1 MLFLLFVWENYQC
14 LLPWYLMNKIS
25 VVIFQLYFEKKTLF
39 DFTYLN
45 VCWIPDNSV
54 TKLVNEEY
62 VYQIIK
68 RFNTKWMFQLW
79 VFSLSAS
86 EFVWQSVQ
94 KLSDY
99 LKDMVILFKVHCQLT
114 RFHIPLFKEY
124 LIKMV
129 RMSDICE
136 RYYSFICSI
145 KQIVSRQNS

>member
-1 MLFLLFVWENYQC
+1 MLFLSFVWENYQC
-14 LLPWYLMNKIS
+14 LLPWYLNKIS
-25 VVIFQLYFEKKTLF
+25 VVIFQLYFEKKMRF

-45 VCWIPDNSV
+45 VCWILDNSV

-94 KLSDY
+94 KLTDY
-99 LKDMVILFKVHCQLT
+99 LEEMVILFKVQCQVT
-114 RFHIPLFKEY
+114 RFHIPLFKGY
-124 LIKMV
+124 SIKMV
-129 RMSDICE
+129 RMSYICWK
-136 RYYSFICSI
+136 YYSLSL
-145 KQIVSRQNS
+145 NSFEK